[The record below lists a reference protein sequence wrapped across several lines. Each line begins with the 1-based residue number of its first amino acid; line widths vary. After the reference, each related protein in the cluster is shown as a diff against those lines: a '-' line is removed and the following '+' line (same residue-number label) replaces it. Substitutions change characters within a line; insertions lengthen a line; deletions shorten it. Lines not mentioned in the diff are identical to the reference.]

1 MKPPA
6 AAIVYDGLSANG
18 FEALWSGWQ
27 CATFA
32 TDEAHGVLDA
42 IESDR
47 MSVATFK
54 KREPR
59 AARSVADYLQVW
71 LGYLDLLEEVTRDL
85 MCADTDAPGGSVPHR
100 ILLAGTFADAVAD
113 ESEAAG

>member
-6 AAIVYDGLSANG
+6 AAIVYDGLSTNG